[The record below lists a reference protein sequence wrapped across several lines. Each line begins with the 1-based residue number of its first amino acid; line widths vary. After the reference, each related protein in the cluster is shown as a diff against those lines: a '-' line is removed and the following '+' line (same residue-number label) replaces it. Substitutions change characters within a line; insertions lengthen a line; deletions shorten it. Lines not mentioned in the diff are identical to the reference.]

1 MRITAVVCSKG
12 RGVVN
17 MKAVSRLS
25 RTRATDAPFEMKAP
39 VDIVLEHLRQVG
51 PAVAC
56 LRNESSRLAG
66 WGEELARRLVSG
78 NRLVTAGS
86 AGSAAEVQ
94 QFTAELL
101 GRHAGDRQP
110 FSVIALRPGAAAGA
124 APVSAV
130 EIAQGHAEEVASQV
144 RAHIRSDDVLLAV
157 SASGHRHALLEA
169 TAAARAAGATVWAVT
184 GAAPNPLAQA
194 ADEAI
199 CINAPKPQVREAQ
212 LIALQAMSE
221 CLAAALHA
229 LSARPEPRR

>member
-1 MRITAVVCSKG
+1 
-12 RGVVN
+12 

-39 VDIVLEHLRQVG
+39 VDVVLEHLRQVG

-110 FSVIALRPGAAAGA
+110 FSVIALRPGAAAAGA

-229 LSARPEPRR
+229 LSVRPESRR

>member
-1 MRITAVVCSKG
+1 
-12 RGVVN
+12 

-25 RTRATDAPFEMKAP
+25 RTRATDAPFEIKEP

-51 PAVAC
+51 PAVAS
-56 LRNESSRLAG
+56 LRNESSRLAS
-66 WGEELARRLVSG
+66 WGEELARRLLSG
-78 NRLVTAGS
+78 YRLVTAGS

-101 GRHAGDRQP
+101 GRHAGERQP
-110 FSVIALRPGAAAGA
+110 FSVIALRPGVSAGA
-124 APVSAV
+124 APEGAV
-130 EIAQGHAEEVASQV
+130 EIAQGHADEVASLV
-144 RAHIRSDDVLLAV
+144 RAHIRSEDVLLVV

-221 CLAAALHA
+221 CLAAALHT
-229 LSARPEPRR
+229 LSARP

>member
-1 MRITAVVCSKG
+1 
-12 RGVVN
+12 

-25 RTRATDAPFEMKAP
+25 RTRATDAPFENKAP

-51 PAVAC
+51 PAVAS
-56 LRNESSRLAG
+56 LRNESTRLAN
-66 WGEELARRLVSG
+66 WGEELARRLLAG

-101 GRHAGDRQP
+101 GRHAAERQP
-110 FSVIALRPGAAAGA
+110 FSVIALRPGMSAGA

-130 EIAQGHAEEVASQV
+130 EIAQGHAEEAASLV
-144 RAHIRSDDVLLAV
+144 RAHIRSDDVLLVV
-157 SASGHRHALLEA
+157 SASGHRRALLEA
-169 TAAARAAGATVWAVT
+169 TAAARSAGAAVWAVT

-199 CINAPKPQVREAQ
+199 CINSAKPQVREAQ

-229 LSARPEPRR
+229 LSARP

>member
-1 MRITAVVCSKG
+1 
-12 RGVVN
+12 

-39 VDIVLEHLRQVG
+39 VDVVLEHLRQVG

-110 FSVIALRPGAAAGA
+110 FSVIALRPGAAAAGA
-124 APVSAV
+124 APVGAV

-229 LSARPEPRR
+229 LSVRPESRR

>member
-1 MRITAVVCSKG
+1 
-12 RGVVN
+12 

-39 VDIVLEHLRQVG
+39 VDVVLEHLRQVG

-101 GRHAGDRQP
+101 GRHASERQP
-110 FSVIALRPGAAAGA
+110 FSVIALRPAAAAAGA
-124 APVSAV
+124 ASVSTV
-130 EIAQGHAEEVASQV
+130 EIAQGHAEEVANQV

-229 LSARPEPRR
+229 LSVRPEPRR

>member
-1 MRITAVVCSKG
+1 
-12 RGVVN
+12 

-25 RTRATDAPFEMKAP
+25 RTRATDAQFEVKAP

-51 PAVAC
+51 PALAS

-66 WGEELARRLVSG
+66 WGEELARRLLSG
-78 NRLVTAGS
+78 NRLLTAGS

-101 GRHAGDRQP
+101 GRHAGERQP
-110 FSVIALRPGAAAGA
+110 FSVIALRPGVAASA
-124 APVSAV
+124 APVSAI
-130 EIAQGHAEEVASQV
+130 EIAQGHAEEAAIGV
-144 RAHIRSDDVLLAV
+144 RAHVRSGDVLLVV

-169 TAAARAAGATVWAVT
+169 TTAARAAGATVWAVT

-194 ADEAI
+194 ADESI

-229 LSARPEPRR
+229 MAARPGSTQAAP

>member
-1 MRITAVVCSKG
+1 
-12 RGVVN
+12 

-25 RTRATDAPFEMKAP
+25 RSRATDAPFEIKAP

-51 PAVAC
+51 PAVAS

-66 WGEELARRLVSG
+66 WGEELARRLLSG

-101 GRHAGDRQP
+101 GRHAGERQP
-110 FSVIALRPGAAAGA
+110 FSVIALRSGVSAGA
-124 APVSAV
+124 APVSAI
-130 EIAQGHAEEVASQV
+130 EIAQGHADEVASQV
-144 RAHIRSDDVLLAV
+144 HAHIRAGDVLLVV

-199 CINAPKPQVREAQ
+199 CINSPKPQVREAQ

-221 CLAAALHA
+221 CLASALHA

>member
-1 MRITAVVCSKG
+1 
-12 RGVVN
+12 

-39 VDIVLEHLRQVG
+39 VDVVLEHLRQVG

-110 FSVIALRPGAAAGA
+110 FSVIALRPGAAAAGA

-221 CLAAALHA
+221 CLAAALA
-229 LSARPEPRR
+229 CLVRPA